1 MIRLALWLIAVGAAD
16 LVRGGGEP
24 RGRREALAVLAGGA
38 LPAAGLAALGESP
51 TRALLFGLTSG
62 AAIAV
67 HLWLRRSEQAGRAP
81 RFALVAVWLGAI
93 TALLALP
100 IRGGV
105 AAAPSRLGAW
115 LEGSRWLAAA
125 GLDAGELLLVL
136 GGAVVLLATANVL
149 VRGVLLATGVELP
162 QAEGELRGGHL
173 IGPLERLLIYGLAL
187 AGQWTGAA
195 LIASAKSLLRFPELT
210 REDQARIHTVT
221 EYFLLGSLTSW
232 LVALAVAGF
241 VRLALA

>member
-1 MIRLALWLIAVGAAD
+1 
-16 LVRGGGEP
+16 
-24 RGRREALAVLAGGA
+24 
-38 LPAAGLAALGESP
+38 
-51 TRALLFGLTSG
+51 
-62 AAIAV
+62 
-67 HLWLRRSEQAGRAP
+67 
-81 RFALVAVWLGAI
+81 VAVWLVAV